1 MLQGHKGGALNPAG
15 AKAYYVIK
23 DNYRAG
29 ISERPQSMRGR
40 FSGRR
45 RREGHPKQKQYHEI
59 KEKLYQRG
67 KGEYRLTHKQVQ
79 EGNEMGS

>member
-45 RREGHPKQKQYHEI
+45 RIKKSSKCNLFQYNVSQLMHFL
-59 KEKLYQRG
+59 KL
-67 KGEYRLTHKQVQ
+67 
-79 EGNEMGS
+79 S